1 MRDPSEQVSGS
12 GVPAVCLAPRPAVLL
27 GLIGD
32 GIQASRTPA
41 LHVRE
46 AEEQGLTCIYR
57 LIDLIELRLPADALP
72 DLLTAAERLGF
83 NGLNITHPCKQTV
96 LQHLDVLSPNACAL
110 GAVNT
115 VVFRDGK
122 RFGHNTDWFG
132 FKAAFERELAEVPRK
147 RVLQFGAGG
156 AGSAVAH
163 ALLTLGV
170 ETLMICDVAPD
181 RAAALAEQMNAH
193 HGAGS
198 ARAVEDASAAMAVA
212 DGVVN
217 ATPIG
222 MAQHP
227 GTPFPIDW
235 LDPKRWL
242 SDIIYFPLETE
253 LLAAARQ
260 RGCRTMDGCAMAVFQ
275 AVRAFEHF
283 TGRPANAE
291 RMIRH
296 FASM

>member
-1 MRDPSEQVSGS
+1 MRDPNERVHATG
-12 GVPAVCLAPRPAVLL
+12 APTARVVLRPQVLL

-41 LHVRE
+41 MHVQE
-46 AEEQGLTCIYR
+46 ADQQGLTCIYR
-57 LIDLIELRLPADALP
+57 LIDLIELGLPAEALP
-72 DLLTAAERLGF
+72 DLLLSAERLGF

-96 LQHLDVLSPNACAL
+96 LQHLDVLSPNARAL
-110 GAVNT
+110 GACNT

-132 FKAAFERELAEVPRK
+132 FKAAFERELPDAPRQC
-147 RVLQFGAGG
+147 VLQFGAGG

-170 ETLMICDVAPD
+170 EKLMICDVARE

-193 HGAGS
+193 HGAD
-198 ARAVEDASAAMAVA
+198 RAGVVEDAAAAMAAA

-227 GTPFPIDW
+227 GTPFPIEW

-242 SDIIYFPLETE
+242 ADIIYFPLETE
-253 LLAAARQ
+253 LLAAARR